1 MIGGINLLDKFMKW
15 IGEKV
20 KDVGMNIPDEFPSA
34 VRRYGNRFLRLLL
47 CILDHNFYR
56 HIRKGC
62 IAPQMRQGL
71 DKYSHRNTTVIKH
84 KKDDFRV
91 PEL

>member
-1 MIGGINLLDKFMKW
+1 MTND
-15 IGEKV
+15 EV
-20 KDVGMNIPDEFPSA
+20 NIPDEVPSA